1 MWECEKP
8 GFLAQNPFLLGMQS
22 WANHLSLRLSS
33 PRESRMVRRP
43 NKLIYVN
50 VLWEPKG
57 AVTEKIVAVEGCKA
71 WPGHLGDST
80 EDTEG
85 RACPPKGLRGCRVA
99 FPLRKEAACNGV
111 WCTISWVA
119 HLPVRRAIVSLL
131 LPQPCEC
138 ENIPYYYGLI
148 SVDPLIIPA
157 IHCGPTNSLGQ
168 KEIKGKMDQCFSK
181 EKDGS
186 SLWEDLSF

>member
-1 MWECEKP
+1 MGLVLLSCEKP

-33 PRESRMVRRP
+33 PRESRIVRRP
-43 NKLIYVN
+43 SKLICVN
-50 VLWEPKG
+50 VLWKLKG
-57 AVTEKIVAVEGCKA
+57 AVTGKIVAVEGCKA

-80 EDTEG
+80 EDMEG
-85 RACPPKGLRGCRVA
+85 RACPLKVLRGRRVA
-99 FPLRKEAACNGV
+99 FPLRKETACNGV
-111 WCTISWVA
+111 WCTISWV
-119 HLPVRRAIVSLL
+119 RRAIVLLL
-131 LPQPCEC
+131 LPQSCEC
-138 ENIPYYYGLI
+138 ENIPYYYGLTSI
-148 SVDPLIIPA
+148 DHLIIPA

-186 SLWEDLSF
+186 SLWEELSF